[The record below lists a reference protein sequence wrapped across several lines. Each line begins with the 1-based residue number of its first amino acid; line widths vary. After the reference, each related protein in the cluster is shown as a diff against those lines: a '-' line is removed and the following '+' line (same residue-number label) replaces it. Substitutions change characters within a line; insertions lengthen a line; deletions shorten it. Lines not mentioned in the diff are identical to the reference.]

1 MHTNTLSN
9 LQHEILKLY
18 STDLKDA
25 ELKELKTVLADY
37 FANKAI
43 KEADKI
49 WQERTYTENDMDI
62 WLSE

>member
-9 LQHEILKLY
+9 LQYEILKLY

-25 ELKELKTVLADY
+25 ELKELKTVLAAY
-37 FANKAI
+37 FAKKAI

-49 WQERTYTENDMDI
+49 WQERAYTEKDMDA

>member
-9 LQHEILKLY
+9 LQYEILKLY

-25 ELKELKTVLADY
+25 ELKELKTVLAAY
-37 FANKAI
+37 FAKKAI

-49 WQERTYTENDMDI
+49 WQERTYTEKDMDA
-62 WLSE
+62 WLNE

>member
-1 MHTNTLSN
+1 MHANTLSN

-25 ELKELKTVLADY
+25 ELKELKTVLAGY

-49 WQERTYTENDMDI
+49 WQERAFSEKDMDV

>member
-1 MHTNTLSN
+1 MRTNTLSN

-18 STDLKDA
+18 STELEDA
-25 ELKELKTVLADY
+25 ELKELKTVLAGY

-49 WQERTYTENDMDI
+49 WQERAYTEKDMDA

>member
-1 MHTNTLSN
+1 M
-9 LQHEILKLY
+9 QHEILKLY

-25 ELKELKTVLADY
+25 ELKELKTVLAGY

-43 KEADKI
+43 KEADNI
-49 WQERTYTENDMDI
+49 WQERTYTEKDMDA

>member
-1 MHTNTLSN
+1 MQTNTLSN

-18 STDLKDA
+18 STELEDA
-25 ELKELKTVLADY
+25 ELKELKNVLAGY
-37 FANKAI
+37 FVNKAI

-49 WQERTYTENDMDI
+49 WQERAYTEKDMDA

>member
-1 MHTNTLSN
+1 MHTSTLSN
-9 LQHEILKLY
+9 LQYEILKLY
-18 STDLKDA
+18 STELEDV
-25 ELKELKTVLADY
+25 ELKELKTVLAGY

-49 WQERTYTENDMDI
+49 WQERAYTEKDMDA

>member
-1 MHTNTLSN
+1 MHTSTLSN
-9 LQHEILKLY
+9 LQYEILKLY
-18 STDLKDA
+18 STELEDV
-25 ELKELKTVLADY
+25 ELKELKTVLAGY

-49 WQERTYTENDMDI
+49 WQERAYNEKDMDA

>member
-9 LQHEILKLY
+9 LQYEILKLY
-18 STDLKDA
+18 STDLKDT
-25 ELKELKTVLADY
+25 ELKELKTVLAAY
-37 FANKAI
+37 FAKKAI

-49 WQERTYTENDMDI
+49 WQERAYTEKDMDA

>member
-18 STDLKDA
+18 STELEDT
-25 ELKELKTVLADY
+25 ELKELKTILAAY

-49 WQERTYTENDMDI
+49 WQERAYTEKEMDA